1 MDATATSFCWVNTN
15 TVLYTKFCRA
25 HVTVTDLDELQT
37 LLKANI
43 QENHALI
50 TSGSV
55 SAKALK
61 WFAHIFYLFNTFLWQ
76 IKVI

>member
-1 MDATATSFCWVNTN
+1 MDATALPFCRMDTN
-15 TVLYTKFCRA
+15 TVLHTKFCRA

-55 SAKALK
+55 TAKALK
-61 WFAHIFYLFNTFLWQ
+61 WFAHMFYLFYIFLWQ
-76 IKVI
+76 IKVL